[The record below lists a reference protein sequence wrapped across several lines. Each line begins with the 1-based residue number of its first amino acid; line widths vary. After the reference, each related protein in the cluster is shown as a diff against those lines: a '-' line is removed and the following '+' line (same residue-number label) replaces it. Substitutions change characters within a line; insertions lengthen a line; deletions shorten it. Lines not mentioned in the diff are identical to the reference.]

1 MGLNY
6 QSDEPIQR
14 GLMPLMNSEASTNY
28 PPPQFVFLSFASAE
42 EVSCHELYSYKK
54 INSADILRHLGSY

>member
-28 PPPQFVFLSFASAE
+28 PPLS
-42 EVSCHELYSYKK
+42 LYFSPLLAQKK
-54 INSADILRHLGSY
+54 LVAMNCTATRK